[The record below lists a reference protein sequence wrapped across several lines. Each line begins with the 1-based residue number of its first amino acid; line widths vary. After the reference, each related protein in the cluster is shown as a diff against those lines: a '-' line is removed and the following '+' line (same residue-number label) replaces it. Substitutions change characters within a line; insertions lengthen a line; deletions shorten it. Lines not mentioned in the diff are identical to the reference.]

1 MKFKL
6 SVLAIAAVFAGSAFA
21 QAPATKPVSDAVIPV
36 SPGFVPPGLNDMKR
50 QPDPKPA
57 PAAKVSTAAA
67 QQDEAPQETAKPKFK
82 TREEIAA
89 AEARK
94 FKPTGKK
101 VVVSEASAIPQ
112 EFFAD
117 PVKQPMGG
125 MTATPIGKLESVV
138 NVKPGET
145 ASVPIAIGALN
156 RIVTPFVDAVVD
168 TVADIQVK
176 KAGGVV
182 MFATGGME
190 PASVIIREKEAPE
203 SAFMLNLV
211 PQTGIPARDVRINA
225 SFAKRATAGRDDDAP
240 EKDSAHPLA
249 IKLKNLMR
257 DLAKG
262 KIPSGYAM
270 EKGIGI
276 PAKCDLPG
284 FETREAQVFNGSTM
298 TIRVY
303 AAKNLADGPNE
314 LDERGCS
321 SRRQLAAGAWPRMSL
336 GKGEKTELF
345 VIEAPIRESAETA
358 TRPSA
363 IE

>member
-6 SVLAIAAVFAGSAFA
+6 SVLAIVAIFASSAFA
-21 QAPATKPVSDAVIPV
+21 QAPATKNVSDAVTPI
-36 SPGFVPPGLNDMKR
+36 SPGFLPPGLNDLRR
-50 QPDPKPA
+50 QPDTKPA
-57 PAAKVSTAAA
+57 PAAKASV
-67 QQDEAPQETAKPKFK
+67 QEEAPQKEEGGKPKFK

-89 AEARK
+89 AENRK

-117 PVKQPMGG
+117 PVKQQMGG

-168 TVADIQVK
+168 TVAEIQVK

-182 MFATGGME
+182 MIATGSME

-211 PQTGIPARDVRINA
+211 PQSGIPARDVRINA
-225 SFAKRATAGRDDDAP
+225 SFAKRANASRDDDTP

-270 EKGIGI
+270 EKGSGI

-284 FETREAQVFNGSTM
+284 FETREAQIFNGSTM

-303 AAKNLADGPNE
+303 AAKNLTDGPNE

-345 VIEAPIRESAETA
+345 VIEAPIRESGETA
-358 TRPSA
+358 SRPSA